1 MSYDQKYY
9 DERKKELETDF
20 NKLKDET
27 FQDIITLTDKW
38 RAKANDFQKKFQ
50 DITIKENE
58 SLKQEAEKKD
68 AEVKPD
74 TK

>member
-1 MSYDQKYY
+1 MSYDPNYY
-9 DERKKELETDF
+9 ADRKKELETDF

-38 RAKANDFQKKFQ
+38 RAKANDIQKKFQ

-68 AEVKPD
+68 AKVKPD